1 VVSDDDDTGTDEFPI
16 GAELAGGRWRVV
28 EVVRGGPDRGQLRA
42 NGEGPA
48 LVTIAPPQR
57 RDCALVAG
65 SLAWESPHIA
75 PLLWCGG
82 IVGEGVAYDVLIEA
96 EPEGVPLDRWQSE
109 SVAVKRTVAREL
121 CEAVREA
128 HDRGL
133 VLGAIRPELVYLDG
147 SGLAGITPRAERF
160 FAGATERT
168 YGVPPC
174 FDEVYLAPEQ
184 LSLRAPGPPADV
196 FSLGATLTRLLT
208 GRPPFAGASMME
220 RMSAAL
226 RGRHIALE
234 AAGPLAAPLAAAMS
248 VEPGTRPSIEEL
260 CGAVAAAA

>member
-1 VVSDDDDTGTDEFPI
+1 MVSDDEDETEDTFPL

-42 NGEGPA
+42 HGEGPA
-48 LVTIAPPQR
+48 LVTIAPPQK
-57 RDCALVAG
+57 RDRALLAA

-82 IVGEGVAYDVLIEA
+82 VVGEGVAYDVLIEA
-96 EPEGVPLDRWQSE
+96 EPEGVPLDRWQSD
-109 SVAVKRTVAREL
+109 SVTAKRAVAREL
-121 CEAVREA
+121 CDAVREA

-160 FAGATERT
+160 FVGATERT

-196 FSLGATLTRLLT
+196 FSLGATLARLFI
-208 GRPPFAGASMME
+208 GRAPFAGASMME

-226 RGRHIALE
+226 RGRHIALD
-234 AAGPLAAPLAAAMS
+234 AAGPLASPLAAAMS
-248 VEPGTRPSIEEL
+248 VEPGARPSIEEL
-260 CGAVAAAA
+260 CRAVQLTS